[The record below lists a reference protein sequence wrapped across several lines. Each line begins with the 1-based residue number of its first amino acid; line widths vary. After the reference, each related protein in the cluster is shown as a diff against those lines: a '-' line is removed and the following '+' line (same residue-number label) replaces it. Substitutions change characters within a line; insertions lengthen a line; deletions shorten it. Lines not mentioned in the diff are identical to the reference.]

1 MFTFQILRRRLV
13 SSGGGGSSGGSSTSS
28 SSSEDNR
35 FVAAKRDVKM
45 PARTG
50 QESVSIRPSM
60 STRTTAGAPAAS
72 GMASGERLLDTA
84 VSAASASSAT
94 VSASASSAA
103 TARSGA
109 RAARTPRP
117 PKRLVCECVSLC
129 IMIRFSA
136 YIWSNTFFL
145 SQVLSASKAISEWRM
160 IRHGDRVL
168 VGLSGGKDSLTLLH
182 ILLELRRRAPIHF
195 DIGAATVDPGV
206 AAFDPRP
213 LIPCVIKVFIFA
225 VPDVNR

>member
-72 GMASGERLLDTA
+72 GMAGGERLLDTA

-117 PKRLVCECVSLC
+117 PKRLVCVKCVSLC

-136 YIWSNTFFL
+136 YIWSNTFF
-145 SQVLSASKAISEWRM
+145 S
-160 IRHGDRVL
+160 
-168 VGLSGGKDSLTLLH
+168 
-182 ILLELRRRAPIHF
+182 RRCFPHRKRF
-195 DIGAATVDPGV
+195 QNGV
-206 AAFDPRP
+206 
-213 LIPCVIKVFIFA
+213 
-225 VPDVNR
+225 